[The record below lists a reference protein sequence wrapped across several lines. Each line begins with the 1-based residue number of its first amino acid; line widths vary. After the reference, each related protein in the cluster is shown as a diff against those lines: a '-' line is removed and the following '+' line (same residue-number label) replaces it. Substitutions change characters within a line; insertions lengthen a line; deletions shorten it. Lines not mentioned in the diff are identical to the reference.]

1 MMAPLLLLLGTLVAG
16 AGTLT
21 VDVLSVG
28 QGDAIIV
35 QSPAGKTVLIDA
47 GTGKQDVVP
56 MLRAR
61 GIDKIDLAIASH
73 AHADHI
79 GGMDEVLE
87 ALPVRVFVDQAMA
100 HTTGT
105 YTKVMGLVESRGV
118 AYKPGDRGV
127 SFNLDDGIRLELLA
141 PAEPKLRGTRSDLNS
156 NSVVVRLTKGDH
168 CMLFTGDA
176 EEPTEQM
183 LLQKGLEP
191 CDVLKVAH
199 HGSGHSST
207 QRFLDA
213 LQPRHAIISCGKDNK
228 YKHPYPET
236 LERLER
242 VGAAVYRTDTQGTI
256 RVMTDGTNLRISAL
270 GQEDGGERP
279 MPTGEMQRA
288 EGARGGRRLLA
299 GGGRGR
305 GDGDDPPGPDGLE
318 AAHTDDAAPPV
329 ALAVR
334 PSPPRVRPE
343 PPQAP
348 IGGTE
353 PVAAQALA
361 TRAHR
366 PSAGGMLDLN
376 AATAGQLDALPGIG
390 PGKAEA
396 IVNWRDRNGPFTSID
411 QLDDVPGIG
420 PATVAGLR
428 ARVEIK

>member
-1 MMAPLLLLLGTLVAG
+1 MRAPLLLLLGALVAH

-21 VDVLSVG
+21 VDVLAVG

-35 QSPAGKTVLIDA
+35 QSPAGKTILIDA
-47 GTGKQDVVP
+47 GTGKKDVVP

-87 ALPVRVFVDQAMA
+87 ALPVRVYVDQSMA
-100 HTTGT
+100 HTTAT
-105 YTKVMGLVESRGV
+105 YSKVMALVESTGA

-127 SFNLDDGIRLELLA
+127 AFNLDDGIRLELLA
-141 PAEPKLRGTRSDLNS
+141 PVEPKLRGTRSDFNS

-176 EEPTEQM
+176 EEPTEDM

-207 QRFLDA
+207 QRFLDRV
-213 LQPRHAIISCGKDNK
+213 QPRHAIISCGKDNK

-242 VGAAVYRTDTQGTI
+242 AGAKVYRTDTQGTI
-256 RVMTDGTNLRISAL
+256 RVMTDGKSLRIAAL
-270 GQEDGGERP
+270 GPETGSERP
-279 MPTGEMQRA
+279 MPTGALARRDAA
-288 EGARGGRRLLA
+288 EGSWGRLA
-299 GGGRGR
+299 GGRTR
-305 GDGDDPPGPDGLE
+305 R
-318 AAHTDDAAPPV
+318 DAPEVAQP

-334 PSPPRVRPE
+334 AAPARLRPE
-343 PPQAP
+343 GHQTTPDAP
-348 IGGTE
+348 
-353 PVAAQALA
+353 ALA
-361 TRAHR
+361 TRENR
-366 PSAGGMLDLN
+366 PSATSKLDLN
-376 AATAGQLDALPGIG
+376 SATASQLDALPGIG
-390 PGKAEA
+390 PGKAET
-396 IVNWRDRNGPFTSID
+396 IVNWRNRHGPFRSVD

-428 ARVEIK
+428 ARVEVKPDRGGS